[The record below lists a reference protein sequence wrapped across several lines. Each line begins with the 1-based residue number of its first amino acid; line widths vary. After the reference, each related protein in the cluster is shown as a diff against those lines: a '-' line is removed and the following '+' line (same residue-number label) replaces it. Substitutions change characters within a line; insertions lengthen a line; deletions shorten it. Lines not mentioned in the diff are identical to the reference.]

1 MVKKLLRPIVNR
13 VARLLGIQQVQHR
26 IDSLERVVHEPALN
40 PALFDLL
47 ERRIVDL
54 AMARSMVFN
63 ESLTE
68 AVSVV
73 KQSLSQTSSALSQT
87 IADTEERLTHL
98 NAVIKGDFENRL
110 IFLNEALVAY
120 VDAKQIQN
128 TEAISS
134 SEASYGE
141 IVSSLR
147 QSIDVIRRQ
156 SANSG
161 PSAHLINGPQSDSP
175 AFIIDDGLY
184 VALENHF
191 RGSRDL
197 VAERQ
202 REYLDSLPGTIT
214 AETPLV
220 DLGCG
225 RGEWL
230 SVLRDLKIPALGVD
244 SNTVCAEEC
253 RENGLAFEQK
263 DLLQF
268 LEARADQSVGAFTMF
283 QVLEHLPFPVL
294 VEALRHIRRTLVPGG
309 LLIAEVPNA
318 KNLRVASGTFWIDP
332 THQRPLFPELLLFLA
347 TEVGFKKSEGRYVND
362 FSPTHELTGLDKGVE
377 IALKTLLYAV
387 DGPGDFALLATA

>member
-68 AVSVV
+68 AISVV
-73 KQSLSQTSSALSQT
+73 KQSLSQTNSALSQT

-110 IFLNEALVAY
+110 ISLNEALVAY
-120 VDAKQIQN
+120 VDAKQLQN

-134 SEASYGE
+134 NEASYGE

-161 PSAHLINGPQSDSP
+161 PSAHLIGSPQSDSS

-230 SVLRDLKIPALGVD
+230 SVLRDLKIPALGID

-253 RENGLAFEQK
+253 REMGLAFEQK
-263 DLLQF
+263 DLLHF

-294 VEALRHIRRTLVPGG
+294 VEVLRHIRRTLVPGG

-362 FSPTHELTGLDKGVE
+362 FSPKHELTGLDEGVE
-377 IALKTLLYAV
+377 IAIRSLLYAV